1 MHDIT
6 PRVEPGAAPD
16 PGPGWAQASGRERIH
31 QLLQPASRLLSRV
44 PGPWRLPFVTFL
56 ACQAIFLFWWAAFY
70 PALMSFDSAAYVLQV
85 TAGPWVDNYSVL
97 YDALVWLTLHVT
109 GGLAALALAQ
119 TVVMSG
125 AFGYTVYAFRRLGIR
140 GRWTAIAAVVAA
152 ALPPTGTFVIF
163 IWKDVGFVICIYLVV
178 PTVAHL
184 LSLRDAPGWRHDRRV
199 NWLIAALG
207 AELLGVM
214 LFRLDGFLVVG
225 VAVAVLLIVVPG
237 IRLRLIAATAAAAC
251 LVVLLTFFVYPA
263 AGIQKPPAWEAYSIQ
278 YADIAVAYSKEPWTF
293 TAADQ
298 QLMAHAAP
306 LATWRDTATCYDSDP
321 TTSVLG
327 PSAHSEPLSGQLMA
341 LWIRVLKRSP
351 NLILGARICR
361 GSIAWSLFGG
371 PAQLRGATVTDP
383 SAIDPGLWG
392 LAARPGMRH
401 NPYRDGL
408 RTQPLSGTL
417 NKAGLFLRSLSN
429 TPQLQWLLW
438 RGAFWCYLSYLAVF
452 LFARRRRDW
461 ALLSLGA
468 IVAGQQLGIFI
479 DVPGQLFRYMA
490 SPIFIGIVL
499 VPLLFTR
506 EDPVPQAAGQLP
518 AAAAGAEPRGGSGDL
533 LNADRSGHAQW
544 RDSANEVPGIE
555 VRDRGRSQ

>member
-16 PGPGWAQASGRERIH
+16 PAPGPAPAGGRERIQ
-31 QLLQPASRLLSRV
+31 QLLQPANRLLSRV
-44 PGPWRLPFVTFL
+44 PWQWRLPL
-56 ACQAIFLFWWAAFY
+56 ATALVCQLIFLFWWAAFY

-97 YDALVWLTLHVT
+97 YDALVWLTLHLT

-119 TVVMSG
+119 TVVMS
-125 AFGYTVYAFRRLGIR
+125 ASFGYTVFAFRRLGIR
-140 GRWTAIAAVVAA
+140 GRWTAIAAVIAT

-163 IWKDVGFVICIYLVV
+163 IWKDVGFVICLYLVV
-178 PTVAHL
+178 PTLAHL
-184 LSLRDAPGWRHDRRV
+184 LSLREDPGWRRDRRV

-207 AELLGVM
+207 AELLGAM
-214 LFRLDGFLVVG
+214 LFRLDGFLA
-225 VAVAVLLIVVPG
+225 VAVAVIVMLIVVPG
-237 IRLRLIAATAAAAC
+237 IRLRLMATTAAAAC
-251 LVVLLTFFVYPA
+251 VVALLTFFVYPA

-278 YADIAVAYSKEPWTF
+278 YADIAVAYSEQPWTF
-293 TAADQ
+293 TAAD
-298 QLMAHAAP
+298 LGVMARAAP

-327 PSAHSEPLSGQLMA
+327 PAAHAEPLSGQLMA
-341 LWIRVLKRSP
+341 LWIRVLQRTP
-351 NLILGARICR
+351 NLILTARICR

-371 PAQLRGATVTDP
+371 PARLRADTVTDP
-383 SAIDPGLWG
+383 ASIDPGLWG

-401 NPYRDGL
+401 NPYRDAL
-408 RTQPLSGTL
+408 RTRPLSGTL
-417 NKAGLFLRSLSN
+417 NKVALFLRSVSN
-429 TPQLQWLLW
+429 TPQLDWLLW
-438 RGAFWCYLSYLAVF
+438 RGAFWCYLSYVAVY
-452 LFARRRRDW
+452 LFARRRRNW

-468 IVAGQQLGIFI
+468 IVAGQQLGIFA

-499 VPLLFTR
+499 VPLLFVR
-506 EDPVPQAAGQLP
+506 DGPAPQAQRQP
-518 AAAAGAEPRGGSGDL
+518 PVTAAGPEPEGEPGDL
-533 LNADRSGHAQW
+533 LNADRGGHAQW
-544 RDSANEVPGIE
+544 RDSANQGAGIE